1 MLIQGYDWSTGYLLN
16 IDQSRSDI
24 WSLFQE
30 RKSPRSFP
38 ILLHIHPELFW
49 YLFGEYVQRTYL
61 ESGFYP
67 QITSRQISEKSNC
80 THTRNVKRGHRE
92 SSKGI
97 KIRSRCCNIYLMHRY
112 VYKQKQE
119 RREGVRG
126 AKGIRDRFFFFVHHS

>member
-61 ESGFYP
+61 GSGFYP
-67 QITSRQISEKSNC
+67 QITLQHISGKNNC
-80 THTRNVKRGHRE
+80 AHTRNVKHGHRE

-97 KIRSRCCNIYLMHRY
+97 KIRSRCCNIFNASVRIQT
-112 VYKQKQE
+112 KTRK
-119 RREGVRG
+119 EGVRG
-126 AKGIRDRFFFFVHHS
+126 AKGIRNRFFFMHHS